1 MKEDLNDH
9 IDDLIGI
16 VDSIPQ
22 KQISILVGSNGS
34 GKSLI
39 RKVLPN
45 RVGETSQTS
54 MEQRTSSNPEWGALS
69 SSMQDTAWCPTSS
82 ETLRKIDALFVEEF
96 FTSRF
101 IVLDEP
107 EIGMGE
113 ETVMAVCD
121 LLNEKLKEASKLE
134 DFKGVLI
141 ITHNR
146 YFVENLFSQNFFS
159 TDSPNMTKEEWLNR
173 EITPIDLNSLRENPL
188 FKAVRDRLKTSKN
201 D

>member
-1 MKEDLNDH
+1 MKEDLNEH
-9 IDDLIGI
+9 IDSLIDI

-22 KQISILVGSNGS
+22 NKISILVGSNGS

-39 RKVLPN
+39 RKILPN
-45 RVGETSQTS
+45 RVGKTSQTS
-54 MEQRTSSNPEWGALS
+54 MEQRTSSNPEWGGLS
-69 SSMQDTAWCPTSS
+69 AAMQDIPWCPTSS
-82 ETLRKIDALFVEEF
+82 ETLSKIDALFVEEF

-113 ETVMAVCD
+113 ETVMAVCE
-121 LLNEKLKEASKLE
+121 LLNEKLKEAFELE

-146 YFVENLFSQNFFS
+146 YLVENLFSQKFFS

-173 EITPIDLNSLRENPL
+173 EIIPIDLTP
-188 FKAVRDRLKTSKN
+188 
-201 D
+201 